1 MARAAQ
7 RLTRLIVATLTM
19 LLGVVMLVLP
29 GPGLLTLALGL
40 GLMGREL
47 QWQWVLRAER
57 RLRTWTSDLADR
69 SARLRLKMRR

>member
-47 QWQWVLRAER
+47 QWQWVLRAEH